1 LQISKNPF
9 LVTLAIKDKI
19 KILDQ
24 GLIFN
29 KIMSQESKFQDME
42 VTFQELKLKMF
53 LVRHMEKQAMHQKL
67 NHLQEESM
75 SLQILNIILL

>member
-9 LVTLAIKDKI
+9 LVTQVIKDKI

-42 VTFQELKLKMF
+42 VTFQELNLKMF

-75 SLQILNIILL
+75 SLQILNIIQL

>member
-29 KIMSQESKFQDME
+29 KIMSQESKFQDTE
-42 VTFQELKLKMF
+42 VIFQELNLKMF

>member
-42 VTFQELKLKMF
+42 DTFQE
-53 LVRHMEKQAMHQKL
+53 
-67 NHLQEESM
+67 
-75 SLQILNIILL
+75 